1 MFWFVKIIL
10 LFSPKYFTL
19 RATSLFLPKTRK
31 LQKFVGKIMTRTL
44 TKLKHFVCGA
54 ALLSGVAATTTNARA
69 VPLSSAAGVSLV
81 GTTNAA
87 RPELAG
93 TVLIDRVRPFSM
105 TTTSGTIISG
115 TFQDRVVKRTSTG
128 KLEFSFRIKNDAA
141 SVGNIVVVNRQNY
154 GAYPTVDVDYRTDG
168 LGTIGALAASHGGG
182 ASARIKFDFFNAPIT
197 PGGESRFHFIGT
209 TATGYDESGQ
219 VSLQSSNGGYTT
231 FKVFTPKASKFIA
244 VIPPILFKIKQPNL
258 KTSLALSGADAALAG
273 EDISNRIKVYAM
285 NNGSAAAAGTTG
297 TLSPANGFM
306 IDVMLS
312 KDNASPA
319 SFAIYSPNY
328 SDDVLLL
335 GGRISNTTDLGA
347 GNSGS
352 YATGATIP
360 ADTPPGTYFLSLRID
375 PANKVGESN
384 EDDNTFFL
392 PIKITRRYAVPID

>member
-1 MFWFVKIIL
+1 
-10 LFSPKYFTL
+10 
-19 RATSLFLPKTRK
+19 
-31 LQKFVGKIMTRTL
+31 MTRTL
-44 TKLKHFVCGA
+44 NNLKHLVWGA
-54 ALLSGVAATTTNARA
+54 ALLGGVAATTTNARA
-69 VPLSSAAGVSLV
+69 VPLSSAAGVSLS
-81 GTTNAA
+81 GTTVAA

-105 TTTSGTIISG
+105 TTSSGAIISG

-141 SVGNIVVVNRQNY
+141 SVGNIVVVNRQSY

-209 TATGYDESGQ
+209 TATDYDESGQ

-244 VIPPILFKIKQPNL
+244 VMPPILFKIKKPNL
-258 KTSLALSGADAALAG
+258 KTSLALRGADAALAG

-312 KDNASPA
+312 KDKLSPA
-319 SFAIYSPNY
+319 SFATYSPNY

-335 GGRISNTTDLGA
+335 GGRISNTVDLGA
-347 GNSGS
+347 GNSGG
-352 YATGATIP
+352 YASGATIP
-360 ADTPPGTYFLSLRID
+360 ADTPSGLYYLSVRID

-392 PIKITRRYAVPID
+392 RIKVKRRILVPID